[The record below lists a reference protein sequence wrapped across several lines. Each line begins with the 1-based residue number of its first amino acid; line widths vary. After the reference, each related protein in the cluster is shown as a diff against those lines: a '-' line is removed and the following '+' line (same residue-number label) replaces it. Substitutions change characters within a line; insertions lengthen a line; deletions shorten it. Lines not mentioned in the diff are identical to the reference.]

1 MSTKPTTLL
10 IDGDIYAYKHAAGS
24 EVPTDWGDDMWTLH
38 TDVAIARKVMDSAIK
53 ACVLALDAQKVRVA
67 LSHKECFR
75 RDIDPS
81 YKASRKKSRKPIGLG
96 ALREHLMVEW
106 RAVVVDNLE
115 ADDLLGIW
123 ATDPMYEVGSRK
135 IIVST
140 DKDMQTIP
148 CNLWNP
154 DHPSR
159 GVRVITNEFADDYH
173 LFQTLCGDSTD
184 GYGGCPSVGP
194 TTARRILDAD
204 TAPTA
209 WEKVVNSFGRKNLSE
224 EEALVQARLARILR
238 TENYNMRRGE
248 ITQWKP

>member
-1 MSTKPTTLL
+1 MSTNPTTLL

-67 LSHKECFR
+67 LSHNECFR
-75 RDIDPS
+75 RHLDPN
-81 YKASRKKSRKPIGLG
+81 YKATRKKTRKPIGLG
-96 ALREHLMVEW
+96 AKREHLMVEW